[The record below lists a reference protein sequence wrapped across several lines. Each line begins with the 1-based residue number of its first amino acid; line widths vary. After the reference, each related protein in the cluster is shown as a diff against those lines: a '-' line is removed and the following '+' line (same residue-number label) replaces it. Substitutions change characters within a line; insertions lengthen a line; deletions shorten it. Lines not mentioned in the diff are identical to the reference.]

1 MKKKTS
7 AACQLKKAVM
17 KDAKVIHA
25 LVNQFARKDE
35 MLPRSLNEIFENIR
49 DFFIC
54 LDDGKI
60 VGVAALHILWEDLA
74 EIRSVAV
81 ANNYQGKGLG
91 KKLVK
96 RCLREAQ
103 ALGVEKVFAL
113 TYHPGF
119 FKELGFHDV
128 DKNSLP
134 QKIWGECLKCHK
146 FPECNEIAVI
156 KTLD

>member
-7 AACQLKKAVM
+7 GYRFQKATI
-17 KDAKVIHA
+17 KDAKTIHT
-25 LVNQFARKDE
+25 LVNQFAGKDE
-35 MLPRSLNEIFENIR
+35 MLPRALNEIYENIR

-54 LDDGKI
+54 LEDGRI
-60 VGVAALHILWEDLA
+60 VGVAALHVLWEDLA

-81 ANNYQGKGLG
+81 ADNYQRKGIG
-91 KKLVK
+91 GKLVK
-96 RCLREAQ
+96 QCLREARG
-103 ALGVEKVFAL
+103 LGLKKVFAL

-119 FKELGFHDV
+119 FRGLGFHDV

-146 FPECNEIAVI
+146 FPECNELAVI
-156 KTLD
+156 RIL